1 MFWYIFNY
9 ISRIP
14 SNDLRVTIDKIGVH
28 MDKYNLQ
35 KHISLRIRYLRKQKK
50 MTQWEL
56 SEKANLGINY
66 IYNIENKNL
75 NIKLE
80 TLEKI
85 IIALEVTEAEFFN
98 FQNHDSDFE
107 TTKIF
112 EQISELPVSKRKKLL
127 NAINLIL
134 ETLE

>member
-1 MFWYIFNY
+1 
-9 ISRIP
+9 
-14 SNDLRVTIDKIGVH
+14 
-28 MDKYNLQ
+28 
-35 KHISLRIRYLRKQKK
+35 

-56 SEKANLGINY
+56 SKKANLGINY

-80 TLEKI
+80 TIEKI

-98 FQNHDSDFE
+98 FQNQDADFE

>member
-1 MFWYIFNY
+1 MN
-9 ISRIP
+9 
-14 SNDLRVTIDKIGVH
+14 
-28 MDKYNLQ
+28 KYTLQ
-35 KHISLRIRYLRKQKK
+35 KHISLRIRHLRKQKK

-56 SEKANLGINY
+56 SENANLGINY

-98 FQNHDSDFE
+98 FFNQEADFE
-107 TTKIF
+107 TTKTF
-112 EQISELPVSKRKKLL
+112 ELISELPISKRKKLL
-127 NAINLIL
+127 DAINLIL
-134 ETLE
+134 ETLEE

>member
-1 MFWYIFNY
+1 MHR
-9 ISRIP
+9 IS
-14 SNDLRVTIDKIGVH
+14 NNNLRVKIDKIEVY
-28 MDKYNLQ
+28 MDKYTLQ
-35 KHISLRIRYLRKQKK
+35 KHISLRIRHLRKQKK

-98 FQNHDSDFE
+98 FLNQEADFE
-107 TTKIF
+107 TTKTF
-112 EQISELPVSKRKKLL
+112 EQISELPVSKRRKLL
-127 NAINLIL
+127 DAINLIL

>member
-1 MFWYIFNY
+1 MN
-9 ISRIP
+9 
-14 SNDLRVTIDKIGVH
+14 
-28 MDKYNLQ
+28 KYTLQ
-35 KHISLRIRYLRKQKK
+35 KHISLRIRHLRKQKK

-85 IIALEVTEAEFFN
+85 IIALEVT
-98 FQNHDSDFE
+98 
-107 TTKIF
+107 
-112 EQISELPVSKRKKLL
+112 
-127 NAINLIL
+127 
-134 ETLE
+134 

>member
-1 MFWYIFNY
+1 
-9 ISRIP
+9 
-14 SNDLRVTIDKIGVH
+14 
-28 MDKYNLQ
+28 
-35 KHISLRIRYLRKQKK
+35 

-66 IYNIENKNL
+66 IYNIENKDL

-98 FQNHDSDFE
+98 FLNQEVDLE
-107 TTKIF
+107 ITKTF
-112 EQISELPVSKRKKLL
+112 EQISELPISKQKKLL
-127 NAINLIL
+127 EAINLIL

>member
-1 MFWYIFNY
+1 
-9 ISRIP
+9 
-14 SNDLRVTIDKIGVH
+14 
-28 MDKYNLQ
+28 
-35 KHISLRIRYLRKQKK
+35 

-56 SEKANLGINY
+56 NEKANLGINY

-98 FQNHDSDFE
+98 FLNQEADSE
-107 TTKIF
+107 ITKTF
-112 EQISELPVSKRKKLL
+112 EQISELPISKRRKLL
-127 NAINLIL
+127 DAINLIL
-134 ETLE
+134 ETLEQ